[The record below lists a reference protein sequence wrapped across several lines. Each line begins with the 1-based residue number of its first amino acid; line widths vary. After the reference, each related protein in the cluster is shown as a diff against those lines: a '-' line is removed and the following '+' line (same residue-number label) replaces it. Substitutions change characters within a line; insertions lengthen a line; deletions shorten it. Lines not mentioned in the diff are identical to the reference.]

1 MWRWPRVRET
11 RSRGCRRVR
20 FAAAKCKERET
31 NAMNVP
37 IPLQDTGR
45 QLDFKLT
52 TYVLPS
58 GLQLSNLGWVVLRM
72 LVFSPA
78 QCCADSGLLNLFV
91 RMIAAPG
98 HRFLEAQCSWRTS
111 LSSHIFRHFT
121 YAGFLFLLRPEI
133 LLLVGTSGVRNTAM

>member
-52 TYVLPS
+52 TYVHPS
-58 GLQLSNLGWVVLRM
+58 GLQLSNLGWGSAPDACFQPCTMLRR
-72 LVFSPA
+72 LGIIKPV
-78 QCCADSGLLNLFV
+78 CANDSRPRPPFPRSTMQLAHF
-91 RMIAAPG
+91 A
-98 HRFLEAQCSWRTS
+98 EQ
-111 LSSHIFRHFT
+111 SHISPF
-121 YAGFLFLLRPEI
+121 YI
-133 LLLVGTSGVRNTAM
+133 CGVSFSTATGNLAIGRNKRSA